1 MHRKIFYLSALLLI
15 LFITGILVY
24 QKAYAQQAKEFLPTF
39 KGIKSPA
46 SYGSVILN
54 RYTGEGQVMKS
65 VVFPHWWHR
74 TQFTCKVCHND
85 IGFPMKAGATDIR
98 MADIFEG
105 KFCGKCHN
113 GNVAFPATECD
124 RCHSLG
130 IEVKAN
136 RNIGDI
142 AKDFPKADFG
152 NKIDWVKALRSGK
165 IKPKGSLEGSEDMWI
180 FDKDIDLPVT
190 KFFPH
195 PPDVVYPH
203 KAHTEWLSCGS
214 CHPNVFN
221 MKANRDPDMSMR
233 KIIAGQYCGI
243 CHGKVAFPLEDCF
256 KCHSKTPMAA
266 PSPYKQPPIII
277 IPAPATK
284 K

>member
-1 MHRKIFYLSALLLI
+1 MP
-15 LFITGILVY
+15 VY
-24 QKAYAQQAKEFLPTF
+24 QKVYAQQQTKEFSPTF

-46 SYGSVILN
+46 GYGTVILN
-54 RYTGEGQVMKS
+54 RYTGEGQVMKP
-65 VVFPHWWHR
+65 VVFPHWLHR

-98 MADIFEG
+98 KADIFEG

-113 GNVAFPATECD
+113 GNIAFAATECD
-124 RCHSLG
+124 RCHSFG

-136 RNIGDI
+136 KKIEDI
-142 AKDFPKADFG
+142 TKDFPRADFG
-152 NKIDWVKALRSGK
+152 NKVDWVKTLRDGK
-165 IKPKGSLEGSEDMWI
+165 IKPKASLDGNENMWI

-203 KAHTEWLSCGS
+203 KTHTEWLHCGS
-214 CHPNVFN
+214 CHPSVFN
-221 MKANRDPDMSMR
+221 IKSGNNPDMSMR
-233 KIIAGQYCGI
+233 KIIAGKYCGI

-256 KCHSKTPMAA
+256 RCHSKLPKADTPPTTPAAA
-266 PSPYKQPPIII
+266 PAGK
-277 IPAPATK
+277 
-284 K
+284 